1 VNRTVVDTAVDDDHG
16 WKARPDG
23 SDYDAVRGRLVDAA
37 ESLVREHGVAA
48 LRQEAVAERA
58 GLSRSSV
65 YRYFDSKDELVVAA
79 VVQSTLRIGQQV
91 IAGIGPDAGPE
102 EFLVRGIVDSIR
114 AMAAD
119 PLHQSLT
126 TPASTTR
133 MSRLTNTAL
142 REGVRPLVDP
152 VFDAATA
159 RGALRS
165 DVSRDDVVN
174 WLQVVALGLM
184 QSPGLAADT
193 DEVEALLRKMLVPAV
208 VRD

>member
-1 VNRTVVDTAVDDDHG
+1 MSATATADADHS
-16 WKARPDG
+16 WKARPEG
-23 SDYDAVRGRLVDAA
+23 SDYDAVRSRLVDAA

-65 YRYFDSKDELVVAA
+65 YRYFNSKDELVVAA
-79 VVQSTLRIGQQV
+79 VVRSTLRIGQQV
-91 IAGIGPDAGPE
+91 IDGIGPDAGPE

-152 VFDAATA
+152 VFEAASA

-165 DVSRDDVVN
+165 GVTRDDVVN

-184 QSPGLAADT
+184 QSPGLAADA
-193 DEVEALLRKMLVPAV
+193 DEVEALLRRMLVPAV
-208 VRD
+208 LRD

>member
-1 VNRTVVDTAVDDDHG
+1 MTARTREADAG

-48 LRQEAVAERA
+48 LRQDAVAERA

-65 YRYFDSKDELVVAA
+65 YRYFDSKEDLVIAA
-79 VVQSTLRIGQQV
+79 VVQSTLRSGQQV
-91 IAGIGPDAGPE
+91 IGQLGPDAGPD
-102 EFLVRGIVDSIR
+102 EFLVRGIVDSMH

-133 MSRLTNTAL
+133 MNRLTNTAL

-159 RGALRS
+159 RGSLRS
-165 DVSRDDVVN
+165 GVTKDDLVN
-174 WLQVVALGLM
+174 WLQVVSLGLM
-184 QSPGLAADT
+184 QSPGLAVDRH
-193 DEVEALLRKMLVPAV
+193 DLERLLRTMLVPAV

>member
-1 VNRTVVDTAVDDDHG
+1 MTVSTPAAEAS

-23 SDYDAVRGRLVDAA
+23 TDYDAVRGRLVDAA
-37 ESLVREHGVAA
+37 EALVREHGVAS
-48 LRQEAVAERA
+48 LRQDAVAERA

-65 YRYFDSKDELVVAA
+65 YRYFDSKEDLVLAA

-91 IAGIGPDAGPE
+91 IAAIGPDAGPD
-102 EFLVRGIVDSIR
+102 EFLVQGIVESIR

-133 MSRLTNTAL
+133 MSKLTNTVL

-159 RGALRS
+159 RGSLRTG
-165 DVSRDDVVN
+165 VTKDDLVN
-174 WLQVVALGLM
+174 WLQVVSLGLM
-184 QSPGLAADT
+184 QSPGLAAST
-193 DEVEALLRKMLVPAV
+193 DDLERLLRLMLVPAV